1 VVSDAPERARS
12 IWAGE
17 SADRLGCASNNK
29 RARMKAML
37 ARRFLYIITAL
48 IVLVLAVGLT
58 WTLAQDRLMRMAF
71 VPAGNFTPMP
81 ASSAP
86 DYAKP
91 ASWLSRPGLPDDPSR
106 WMPPGSSANPAPR
119 AEIFYVPPTTYMD
132 RGRWN
137 APIDDKTASDRL
149 ILFAKGQASAFNGV
163 GEVWAPRYRQATFGA
178 FLAAGDPRSAEAIDF
193 AYQDV
198 ARAFD
203 AFLAAIPA
211 DRPIIL
217 AGHSQGSLHLLRLL
231 RDKVVGKAVA
241 KRIVAIYAVG
251 WPISVSADLPA
262 LGFPGCDTA
271 AEARC
276 ILSWQSYADPADP
289 RQVKA
294 YFEKSIG
301 YAGLRRQGTTM
312 LCVNP
317 LTGTTGG
324 QAPAAANKG
333 ALVPRAN
340 LNGVDVT
347 PGLVPARCLP
357 DGLLS
362 IGPEPTGFGNYVL
375 PGNNYHVFDYALFWA
390 NIRDDADRR
399 LKTFLGS

>member
-1 VVSDAPERARS
+1 
-12 IWAGE
+12 
-17 SADRLGCASNNK
+17 
-29 RARMKAML
+29 ML
-37 ARRFLYIITAL
+37 ARRFLYIIAAG
-48 IVLVLAVGLT
+48 IVVVLAIGLT

-71 VPAGNFTPMP
+71 VPVGAFAPMP
-81 ASSAP
+81 DSTAP

-91 ASWLSRPGLPDDPSR
+91 ASWLARPGLSDDPSR
-106 WMPPGSSANPAPR
+106 WLPPGSPANAAPQ
-119 AEIFYVPPTTYMD
+119 AAIFYVPPTTYMD
-132 RGRWN
+132 RDRWN

-149 ILFAKGQASAFNGV
+149 VLFAKSQASAFNGV

-178 FLAAGDPRSAEAIDF
+178 FLAAADPRSAKAIDF
-193 AYQDV
+193 AYRDV

-203 AFLAAIPA
+203 VFLAAVPT

-251 WPISVSADLPA
+251 WPISVEADLPA
-262 LGFPGCDTA
+262 LGFPACETPA
-271 AEARC
+271 QARC

-294 YFEKSIG
+294 YFDASRG
-301 YAGLRRQGTTM
+301 YAGPPRRGTIM

-317 LTGTTGG
+317 LTGTKGG
-324 QAPAAANKG
+324 QAPASANKG

-340 LNGVDVT
+340 LSGVDVT
-347 PGLVPARCLP
+347 PGLIPARCLP

-362 IGPEPTGFGNYVL
+362 IGPAPAGFGNYVL

-390 NIRDDADRR
+390 NVRDDAALR
-399 LKTFLGS
+399 LKTFLGK